1 VAWKEVV
8 QSMAFRKE
16 IVGLAQ
22 QAGAN
27 LREICRRFKVSPK
40 TLYKWIGRYRRQGEA
55 GLENRSRRP
64 HRSPRRIAGSME
76 KKILSAQ
83 EQYRGWGARKIRKRL
98 QDLGHQD
105 LPAASAIHR
114 ILVRNGRIDPAES
127 IKHQAWQ
134 RFEHAGPNQLWQMDF
149 KGWFRTDAGLACH
162 PLTVLD
168 DHSRF
173 VLCLEACRNQ
183 QTETVQ
189 SKLTQT
195 FRLYGLPERMTM
207 DNGSPWGG
215 DDGAGYTPLTVW
227 LIRLGIA
234 VSHSRPYHPQTQGK
248 DERFHRTLGVE
259 LLRWHHFRDIQ
270 HAQQQFDPYRQIYNY
285 ERPHQAIGMN
295 VPASRYQISRRR
307 FPETLP
313 ALDYDSTDTVC
324 RVNAKGH
331 IYYQRQRF
339 VVGKAFHG
347 YPVAIRPTEVD
358 HIADI
363 YFCHQRIHQIDL
375 RSTKP

>member
-8 QSMAFRKE
+8 QSVAFRKE
-16 IVGLAQ
+16 IVVLANQ
-22 QAGAN
+22 PGAN

-40 TLYKWIGRYRRQGEA
+40 TLYKWIARYREQGDA
-55 GLENRSRRP
+55 GLENRSCRP
-64 HRSPRRIAGSME
+64 HQSPRRIALAME

-98 QDLGHQD
+98 QDLGHRN

-114 ILVRNGRIDPAES
+114 ILVRSGRIDPVES

-134 RFEHAGPNQLWQMDF
+134 RFEHDSPNQLWQMDF
-149 KGWFRTDAGLACH
+149 KGWFPTDARIPCH

-168 DHSRF
+168 DHSRY
-173 VLCLEACRNQ
+173 VVCLEACCNQ

-189 SKLTQT
+189 TKLTQT

-207 DNGSPWGG
+207 DNGSPWSG
-215 DDGAGYTPLTVW
+215 DDGCGYTPLTVW
-227 LIRLGIA
+227 LIRLGIG

-259 LLRWHHFRDIQ
+259 LLRWHHFRNIEQ
-270 HAQQQFDPYRQIYNY
+270 VQQRFDPYRQVYNY
-285 ERPHQAIGMN
+285 ERPHEAIGMN

-307 FPETLP
+307 FPEILLP
-313 ALDYDSTDTVC
+313 IEYDSTDMVC
-324 RVNAKGH
+324 RVQVKGH
-331 IYYQRQRF
+331 IHYQRQRF
-339 VVGKAFHG
+339 LVGKAFRG
-347 YPVAIRPTEVD
+347 YPVAIRPTAVD
-358 HIADI
+358 GVADV
-363 YFCHQRIHQIDL
+363 YFCHQRIRQIDL
-375 RSTKP
+375 RGQKT